1 MVERSAWPS
10 EEEVLEQRLEYLG
23 LETNTAFVGRVQN
36 YDPASQ
42 TATIIPLMKEQVPR
56 DDGLYDQVDLPAV
69 PHVPIL
75 QPRTRGWGLSIPV
88 QDGDT
93 VLCVCLDGDPS
104 SWRRGNTSEGTHVTR
119 DLRRHHLAHAVAI
132 AGFYRYNEPLRYGTT
147 AAGSQATR
155 LVLGGLVE
163 DSDMRMTF
171 FPNGSLEVTKG
182 TDVRLRIDADGTV
195 HIAGAPAATKL
206 LALAELVDARLSTLR
221 TAINTHTHP
230 ATSGTTSPT
239 VDGQVAALAS
249 VAAAK
254 TRGV

>member
-1 MVERSAWPS
+1 MVERSTWPS
-10 EEEVLEQRLEYLG
+10 EEEVYAARRELHDLEL
-23 LETNTAFVGRVQN
+23 NMAFVGRVQN

-42 TATIIPLMKEQVPR
+42 TATIIPLMKEQIPR
-56 DDGLYDQVDLPAV
+56 EDGLYDQEDLPPV
-69 PHVPIL
+69 PHVAIL

-93 VLCVCLDGDPS
+93 VLCVCLDGDPT
-104 SWRRGNTSEGTHVTR
+104 SWRRGRTSEGTHITR

-132 AGFYRYNEPLRYGTT
+132 AGFYRYNEPLRYGT
-147 AAGSQATR
+147 AAADSQATR

-171 FPNGSLEVTKG
+171 FPDGSLEVTKG

-239 VDGQVAALAS
+239 VDGQVAALDS